1 MGARRDSNAC
11 LDRKGSLQTIT
22 VIKARISILGPVWA
36 FYVAAL
42 CLAALPT
49 TSLPVGRRRPNLALP
64 RPRGEG
70 VRRKTSMVLRPGV
83 PAARVLWKVF
93 EPLDPEQSPRAM
105 DPNP

>member
-49 TSLPVGRRRPNLALP
+49 TSLPVPTKTRPVP
-64 RPRGEG
+64 T
-70 VRRKTSMVLRPGV
+70 KTRHKMVLRPGV